1 MRVGALVE
9 FGALG
14 APVFATAVAGAGWAT
29 GLIVIPHFGQRP
41 GLREVTSGCMGQ
53 LYVVAALRAFA
64 RDCAQVIGELVASRP
79 TPTKTAQ
86 IIETLTLIDSSPR
99 SLTT

>member
-14 APVFATAVAGAGWAT
+14 AAVSATAVVGGSAT
-29 GLIVIPHFGQRP
+29 GLMVIPHFGQRP
-41 GLREVTSGCMGQ
+41 GLREVTAGCMGQ

-64 RDCAQVIGELVASRP
+64 RDCAQVIGELVASMP
-79 TPTKTAQ
+79 TPIKTAQ
-86 IIETLTLIDSSPR
+86 IIETLNLINSPPR